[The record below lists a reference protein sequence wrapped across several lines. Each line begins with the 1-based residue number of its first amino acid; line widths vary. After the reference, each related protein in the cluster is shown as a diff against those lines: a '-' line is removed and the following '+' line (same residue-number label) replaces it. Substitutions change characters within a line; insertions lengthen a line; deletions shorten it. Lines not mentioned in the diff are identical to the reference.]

1 MYIKASNQSN
11 KKEYTPN
18 DSIKPIQPINRNYQ
32 ANDLET

>member
-1 MYIKASNQSN
+1 MYIKAPNQS